1 MRTLN
6 RPMFNMGGPIKE
18 GVMHGIR
25 EPYRGGQL
33 VRPGPGRPGY
43 AGPAIGAGINIAKWL
58 ATLGSR
64 GPQAGKVFQ
73 GVGRGYNLGKIGGA
87 GTGRELMVLPK
98 PSLGARIAEKWKAM
112 PSWFRSSVERDPAV
126 GAALWTKRALTSP
139 TAKGIGQKIVRGVG
153 TPTGVIGAGY
163 IASQFWPDGTKK
175 NKRRISSRRKTRS
188 I

>member
-33 VRPGPGRPGY
+33 VRPGPGRQGY
-43 AGPAIGAGINIAKWL
+43 QGAVGTGINVAKWL

-98 PSLGARIAEKWKAM
+98 PSLGTRIAEKWKAISN
-112 PSWFRSSVERDPAV
+112 PNRS
-126 GAALWTKRALTSP
+126 
-139 TAKGIGQKIVRGVG
+139 
-153 TPTGVIGAGY
+153 
-163 IASQFWPDGTKK
+163 
-175 NKRRISSRRKTRS
+175 TRTYVCWRS
-188 I
+188 MVNI

>member
-25 EPYRGGQL
+25 EPYNSGG
-33 VRPGPGRPGY
+33 R
-43 AGPAIGAGINIAKWL
+43 IGLQIGGGINAARWL
-58 ATLGSR
+58 ATL
-64 GPQAGKVFQ
+64 AGKTF
-73 GVGRGYNLGKIGGA
+73 GNVGRTYNIGKIGGA
-87 GTGRELMVLPK
+87 GVRGAGEMGAAHLGTGRALATIPK
-98 PSLGARIAEKWKAM
+98 PSWGARIAEKWKAT

-163 IASQFWPDGTKK
+163 IASQFYL
-175 NKRRISSRRKTRS
+175 
-188 I
+188 